1 MTKRYAPATER
12 NRESIL
18 QVLREYLPELGT
30 VLEIAAGTGQHAA
43 FFSRPLE
50 PRFWLPTDMGAASLA
65 SIASWREEAGSDNLL
80 LPRELDVLDAI
91 WPIEHA
97 LPAPISAVVNI
108 NMVHISPWECCTAL
122 FSGAARLLPSH
133 GVVILYGPFK
143 REGRHTAASNARFD
157 SQLRSE
163 NPEWG
168 IRDLDAVT
176 NAAITCGFERRAV
189 IEMPA
194 NNLSVVFG
202 LNEVEP
208 CNTAKSSSHGT
219 RKGSEAV

>member
-18 QVLREYLPELGT
+18 QVLRETLPEHGT

-43 FFSRPLE
+43 FFSQHLE
-50 PRFWLPTDMGAASLA
+50 PRFWLPTDMHVASLA
-65 SIASWREEAGSDNLL
+65 SIDSWREEVSSSNLL
-80 LPRELDVLDAI
+80 PPRELDVREAV
-91 WPIEHA
+91 WPVQYA

-122 FSGAARLLPSH
+122 FSGAARLLPIH
-133 GVVILYGPFK
+133 GVVVMYGPFK
-143 REGRHTAASNARFD
+143 CEGQHTAASNARFD

-168 IRDLDAVT
+168 VRDLEAVT
-176 NAAITCGFERRAV
+176 DAARACGFERRAV

-194 NNLSVVFG
+194 NNLSLVYG
-202 LNEVEP
+202 R
-208 CNTAKSSSHGT
+208 TAEDAAKASRTDAG
-219 RKGSEAV
+219 

>member
-18 QVLREYLPELGT
+18 QVLRKTLPEHGT
-30 VLEIAAGTGQHAA
+30 VLEIAAGTGQHSA
-43 FFSRPLE
+43 FFSQHLE
-50 PRFWLPTDMGAASLA
+50 PRFWLPTDIGAANLA
-65 SIASWREEAGSDNLL
+65 SIDSWRAEVNSSNLL
-80 LPRELDVLDAI
+80 PPRELDVRDAV
-91 WPIEHA
+91 WPVENA

-133 GVVILYGPFK
+133 GVVVMYGPFK
-143 REGRHTAASNARFD
+143 CEGQHTAASNARFD

-163 NPEWG
+163 NREWG
-168 IRDLDAVT
+168 VRDLEAVT
-176 NAAITCGFERRAV
+176 DAASACGFERRAV

-194 NNLSVVFG
+194 NNLSLVYG
-202 LNEVEP
+202 R
-208 CNTAKSSSHGT
+208 TAEDGANASCPDAG
-219 RKGSEAV
+219 

>member
-18 QVLREYLPELGT
+18 QVLRENLPEHGT

-43 FFSRPLE
+43 FFSQHLE
-50 PRFWLPTDMGAASLA
+50 PRFWLPTDMGVASLA
-65 SIASWREEAGSDNLL
+65 SIDSWREEVGSSNLL
-80 LPRELDVLDAI
+80 PARELDVRDAV
-91 WPIEHA
+91 WPVEQP

-122 FSGAARLLPSH
+122 FRGAARLLPSH
-133 GVVILYGPFK
+133 GVVIMYGPFK
-143 REGRHTAASNARFD
+143 CEGQHTAASNARFD

-168 IRDLDAVT
+168 VRDLEAVT
-176 NAAITCGFERRAV
+176 DAASVCGFERRAV

-194 NNLSVVFG
+194 NNLSLVYG
-202 LNEVEP
+202 R
-208 CNTAKSSSHGT
+208 TAEDSANAS
-219 RKGSEAV
+219 RPDAP

>member
-18 QVLREYLPELGT
+18 QVLREYLPEQGT

-43 FFSRPLE
+43 FFSRHLE

-65 SIASWREEAGSDNLL
+65 SIDSWREEVSSSNLL
-80 LPRELDVLDAI
+80 RSRELDVRDAV
-91 WPIEHA
+91 WPVEHA

-122 FSGAARLLPSH
+122 FSGAARLLPSY
-133 GVVILYGPFK
+133 GVVFMYGPFK
-143 REGRHTAASNARFD
+143 CEGQHTAASNARFD

-168 IRDLDAVT
+168 VRDLEVVT
-176 NAAITCGFERRAV
+176 DVAIACGFERRAA

-194 NNLSVVFG
+194 NNLSLVYG
-202 LNEVEP
+202 R
-208 CNTAKSSSHGT
+208 TAGDAANAT
-219 RKGSEAV
+219 RPDAV

>member
-18 QVLREYLPELGT
+18 QVLRETLPEHGT
-30 VLEIAAGTGQHAA
+30 VLEVAAGTGQHAA
-43 FFSRPLE
+43 FFSQHLE
-50 PRFWLPTDMGAASLA
+50 PRFWLPTDMHAASLA
-65 SIASWREEAGSDNLL
+65 SIDSWREEVSSSNLL
-80 LPRELDVLDAI
+80 PPRELDVRDTV
-91 WPIEHA
+91 WPVQHA

-133 GVVILYGPFK
+133 GVVIMYGPFK
-143 REGRHTAASNARFD
+143 CEGQHTAASNARFD

-168 IRDLDAVT
+168 VRDLEAVT
-176 NAAITCGFERRAV
+176 DAARVCGFERRAV

-194 NNLSVVFG
+194 NNLSLVYG
-202 LNEVEP
+202 R
-208 CNTAKSSSHGT
+208 TAEDSADAS
-219 RKGSEAV
+219 RPDAP

>member
-18 QVLREYLPELGT
+18 QVLRKTLPEHGT

-43 FFSRPLE
+43 FFSQHLE
-50 PRFWLPTDMGAASLA
+50 PRFWLPTDMGAANLA
-65 SIASWREEAGSDNLL
+65 SIDGWRAEVSSSNLL
-80 LPRELDVLDAI
+80 PPRELDVCDAV
-91 WPIEHA
+91 WPVQHS

-122 FSGAARLLPSH
+122 FSGAARLLPIH
-133 GVVILYGPFK
+133 GVVVLYGPFK
-143 REGRHTAASNARFD
+143 CEGQHTAASNARFD

-168 IRDLDAVT
+168 VRDLEAVT
-176 NAAITCGFERRAV
+176 AAAIACGFERRAV

-194 NNLSVVFG
+194 NNLSLAYG
-202 LNEVEP
+202 R
-208 CNTAKSSSHGT
+208 TAEDANNASRPDAG
-219 RKGSEAV
+219 

>member
-18 QVLREYLPELGT
+18 QVLRETLPEHGT
-30 VLEIAAGTGQHAA
+30 VLEVAAGTGQHAA
-43 FFSRPLE
+43 FFSQHLE
-50 PRFWLPTDMGAASLA
+50 PRFWLPTDMGVASLA
-65 SIASWREEAGSDNLL
+65 SIDSWREEVSSSNLL
-80 LPRELDVLDAI
+80 PPRELDVRDTV
-91 WPIEHA
+91 WPVQHA

-133 GVVILYGPFK
+133 GVVIMYGPFK
-143 REGRHTAASNARFD
+143 CEGQHTAASNARFD

-168 IRDLDAVT
+168 VRDLEAVT
-176 NAAITCGFERRAV
+176 QAARACGFERRAV

-194 NNLSVVFG
+194 NNLSLVYG
-202 LNEVEP
+202 R
-208 CNTAKSSSHGT
+208 TAEDSANAS
-219 RKGSEAV
+219 RPDAP

>member
-18 QVLREYLPELGT
+18 QVLRETLPEHGT
-30 VLEIAAGTGQHAA
+30 VLEVAAGTGQHAA
-43 FFSRPLE
+43 FFSQHLE
-50 PRFWLPTDMGAASLA
+50 PRFWLPTDMGVASLA
-65 SIASWREEAGSDNLL
+65 SIDSWREEVSSSNLL
-80 LPRELDVLDAI
+80 PPRELDVRDTV
-91 WPIEHA
+91 WPVQHA
-97 LPAPISAVVNI
+97 LPAPISSVVNI

-133 GVVILYGPFK
+133 GVVIMYGPFK
-143 REGRHTAASNARFD
+143 CEGQHTAASNARFD

-168 IRDLDAVT
+168 VRDLEAVT
-176 NAAITCGFERRAV
+176 DAARVSGFERRAV

-194 NNLSVVFG
+194 NNLSLVYG
-202 LNEVEP
+202 R
-208 CNTAKSSSHGT
+208 TAEDSANAS
-219 RKGSEAV
+219 RPDAP